1 MSTNDIATEH
11 EALLRSQIEAAGKTS
26 EVAPQLLELAVRTW
40 TTWQNAQALLES
52 EGIVLTTA
60 HGSVAHPAAQI
71 ARQSCATYTQLLGRM
86 GLSATPTARAY
97 KANRPLTLAPVTSIS
112 ELMARKPAKVARP
125 S

>member
-1 MSTNDIATEH
+1 MSTNEIATEH

-40 TTWQNAQALLES
+40 TTWQHAHALLES

-60 HGSVAHPAAQI
+60 HGPIAHPAVQI

-86 GLSATPTARAY
+86 GLSATPTTRAY
-97 KANRPLTLAPVTSIS
+97 KANRPVSLAPVVSLA
-112 ELMARKPAKVARP
+112 ELMARKPVRVDRP
-125 S
+125 